1 MRNCKAHV
9 LKRLCHFTDTS
20 SHPCFS
26 ILRHN
31 PDFPVSIFKI
41 ANVLH
46 IKFLIPC
53 LCMKTDPGTSLLLL
67 FIVKSFLKD
76 FQNFFFF
83 HWFDQISERMDTKR
97 ILSKIFISCHINDLC
112 LFIPNSD
119 FSGSIN
125 PRNSFHVNVQKDH
138 IIKNIRFQECLSAFK
153 IRDAKNR
160 FQLFEICLHLF
171 SHCRLII
178 TYRNF
183 FHFLFIPLPIIFL
196 A

>member
-1 MRNCKAHV
+1 MLLH
-9 LKRLCHFTDTS
+9 S
-20 SHPCFS
+20 
-26 ILRHN
+26 RHN

-41 ANVLH
+41 A
-46 IKFLIPC
+46 KCPAYKIPDT
-53 LCMKTDPGTSLLLL
+53 LPLYEDGSWDL
-67 FIVKSFLKD
+67 FAPPVHSQKLPEGFPE
-76 FQNFFFF
+76 FFFF

-153 IRDAKNR
+153 IRDAKKP
-160 FQLFEICLHLF
+160 
-171 SHCRLII
+171 
-178 TYRNF
+178 
-183 FHFLFIPLPIIFL
+183 IPAL
-196 A
+196 